1 MEKGAEESVK
11 LRGRDLK
18 MLFCWPLRWRKGAED
33 MECRQPPEA
42 GNLKEIDYPLKPP
55 EGM

>member
-33 MECRQPPEA
+33 MECKQPPEA